1 MDPVLQQIMG
11 AVKAVLEETPPE
23 LASDVIDKGM
33 VLSGGGALLRNMDK
47 LLTQVTGVA
56 CYVAENPLYCVAK
69 GAGMALEH
77 RDFLRSSL
85 VAVH

>member
-1 MDPVLQQIMG
+1 MDPVLQQIITS
-11 AVKAVLEETPPE
+11 VKAVLEETPPE

-69 GAGMALEH
+69 GTGLALEH
-77 RDFLRSSL
+77 IDFFRRSL
-85 VAVH
+85 VAVR